1 MEDAGSAVLCA
12 ALHHHP
18 KPAVLRTWPK
28 HVALPSCSP
37 PPCTHQGENV
47 PEGAKQKNVF
57 NLQPSCMSHS
67 SFPPGSISHPCHGS
81 GCRNDALLAAR
92 PKQMGPSSSWP
103 CCLGFDPLPALEAGP
118 GIPCCKATLGKSQTN
133 PYLPHS
139 NISFQMKRATHD
151 FTQRGGVKENRDAI
165 SSAVA
170 LINQQG

>member
-1 MEDAGSAVLCA
+1 MQALQSFVLPCTTTQSLLCSGPDQSMWLCHPA
-12 ALHHHP
+12 AHHH
-18 KPAVLRTWPK
+18 
-28 HVALPSCSP
+28 AL
-37 PPCTHQGENV
+37 TRGEIC
-47 PEGAKQKNVF
+47 QKVQSKKSVF

-92 PKQMGPSSSWP
+92 PRRMGPSSSWP

-118 GIPCCKATLGKSQTN
+118 GIPCCKATLGKSQTD

-139 NISFQMKRATHD
+139 NISFQMKRATHN